1 MSLFRCQSLAVALAL
16 LPLSALAADPMTDA
30 IQTAYA
36 PYRVALFKTN
46 GKSLPESRD
55 AVLLARAQWA
65 EVSLRFAGQPP
76 VPYVSDGK
84 LMADFVRVDAIYVQA
99 ATEIEQGQLAKAHD
113 TLEEVRDI
121 LARLRWRNGVVVFSD
136 HMNAY
141 HSEMERVLDESDKLL
156 AQANGRFHLMAQA
169 GVLGYL
175 AKRLETEA
183 TPALAANAEFV
194 ELVKAVRKSVAD
206 VEAALISGETA
217 LAKQALGG
225 LKKPY
230 SRLFI
235 KFG

>member
-1 MSLFRCQSLAVALAL
+1 MSSLYSRILAGALAL
-16 LPLSALAADPMTDA
+16 LPIVATAADPMTDA

-55 AVLLARAQWA
+55 AVLLARARWA
-65 EVSLRFAGQPP
+65 EVTLRFASQPP
-76 VPYVSDGK
+76 VPYATDGK
-84 LMADFVRVDAIYVQA
+84 LTTDFVRIDAIYVQA
-99 ATEIEQGQLAKAHD
+99 ATEIEQGQLAKAHE
-113 TLEEVRDI
+113 TLEEVREI
-121 LARLRWRNGVVVFSD
+121 LARMRWRNGVVVFSD

-141 HSEMERVLDESDKLL
+141 HSEMERVLDEGDKLL
-156 AQANGRFHLMAQA
+156 AQPAGRFQLIARA

-175 AKRLETEA
+175 AKRLASEA
-183 TPALAANAEFV
+183 TPELAANAEFV
-194 ELVKAVRKSVAD
+194 ELVGAVRKSVAD
-206 VEAALISGETA
+206 VEAALISGDTA